1 MSSLDLASNIH
12 TTMCSITPLHV
23 RNSHAQARH
32 WRTVA
37 VGKTKL
43 VLETGILNL
52 GGMPQN
58 RMSAVASPHRT
69 PVRGPPQGTPS
80 PPRYTHTI
88 LVLGFALRHQ
98 VPRAPIPA
106 NSGYKSAS
114 TAPYEWLLQFPVT
127 IKSMRYQMKSDGN
140 RTTKTCKVA
149 TARPRPSIL
158 TLATPGDEATSKVSK
173 RRGSA
178 DLALTCNDATTT
190 RRTLEQLIIRNTV
203 RTRNVLLLITSNY
216 SMIAVI

>member
-1 MSSLDLASNIH
+1 MSSPDLASNIQYIKH

-43 VLETGILNL
+43 VLGTGILNL
-52 GGMPQN
+52 SGMPRN
-58 RMSAVASPHRT
+58 RMSAVASRSPHRT

-80 PPRYTHTI
+80 PSTHII

-106 NSGYKSAS
+106 HSGYLLLQLL
-114 TAPYEWLLQFPVT
+114 TWLLQFPVT

-140 RTTKTCKVA
+140 RTTKTYNA

-158 TLATPGDEATSKVSK
+158 TLATPDDEPRAK
-173 RRGSA
+173 
-178 DLALTCNDATTT
+178 C
-190 RRTLEQLIIRNTV
+190 
-203 RTRNVLLLITSNY
+203 RNVAAL
-216 SMIAVI
+216 AVSRSSSDLQRRHDH